1 MHIIS
6 YLRALSGKQ
15 IFHSGKLKR
24 EHALTITAMTN
35 KYLLVVLIWIT
46 FSAVQGQGPAD
57 SLWALFEQEQNDTA
71 RIKRLL
77 DIGYSLSRT
86 QPDSGIA
93 LIDSCYR
100 WSERSG
106 FINGKVRAL
115 NLKGVCYW
123 NMRQLEKAE
132 IEYMHAMRLCRK
144 YNMAE
149 RRRSITNNLGIL
161 YHQLG
166 DTEREGKYLDTALML
181 CREAGDSA
189 FMAKVMFD
197 LGNYNNRTGK
207 YAKGLEYLLLA
218 KRIAEKLELNKLI
231 VYIHAGLGSLFSTFG
246 NADKALEY
254 YNKAVKLDQANEE
267 VDILTNIYNNLTY
280 LYTQSK
286 VNADSAIKY
295 SFLTLENAKSF
306 DLPYYTLAVNINM
319 GSLYYKQ
326 KEYKKALV
334 YFRKNEKSPLIH
346 DLLYES
352 AATLTNIGITMI
364 KLDKTDSARYYLDRG
379 MEISKQIEAL
389 DFQKLAY
396 YSYYQLDSINGNYL
410 SASENFRKMVQIQ
423 DSIQGL
429 KARNK
434 ITELQ
439 IIYGLENKEKENLQ
453 LATQNK
459 LKEKII
465 RDQKYLLSL
474 IIAGLVI
481 VGGLLIIVFIYSRK
495 LRKMNNEL
503 RIKNDEILRQTGE
516 IQEKNRELT
525 RQRNDLQELNA
536 EKDKFFSI
544 VSHDLRNPFQSM
556 KGLLEILH
564 GSYKE
569 MDDASRQRILQTLLT
584 SSHNT
589 YELLDN
595 LLMWARA
602 SQGKLSS
609 QPEEIKVESLITAV
623 SDLVR
628 ASVEN
633 KEQTL
638 LIEGDSSLTLHT
650 DPQLV
655 RIILLNL
662 LTNAV
667 KFTPREGKIVLNT
680 KRESGRLIFCITDN
694 GIGIPQ
700 EKQGE
705 LFQAGSEFRRN
716 GTEKEPGTGL
726 GLIMC
731 RELAHILGGM
741 ITLESKENA
750 GSKFC
755 LVLSE

>member
-1 MHIIS
+1 
-6 YLRALSGKQ
+6 
-15 IFHSGKLKR
+15 
-24 EHALTITAMTN
+24 MTN
-35 KYLLVVLIWIT
+35 KYLLIVFLFI
-46 FSAVQGQGPAD
+46 FLSAVKGQDPVD
-57 SLWALFEQEQNDTA
+57 SLWSLFEQEQNDTA

-77 DIGYSLSRT
+77 DIAYSLSRT
-86 QPDSGIA
+86 QPDSSLA
-93 LIDSCYR
+93 LIDSCSR
-100 WSERSG
+100 WSERNS
-106 FINGKVRAL
+106 FINGTVRAL

-123 NMRQLEKAE
+123 NMRQLEEAETEYKKALQ
-132 IEYMHAMRLCRK
+132 LCRK
-144 YNMAE
+144 YNLTE
-149 RRRSITNNLGIL
+149 RRRSITNNMGIL

-166 DTEREGKYLDTALML
+166 QTELEGKYLDTALTL
-181 CREAGDSA
+181 CRQAGDSA
-189 FMAKVMFD
+189 SMAKVMYD
-197 LGNYNNRTGK
+197 LGNFNSRIGK
-207 YAKGLEYLLLA
+207 YAEGLEYLLLA
-218 KRIAEKLELNKLI
+218 KRMAENLALNKLI
-231 VYIHAGLGSLFSTFG
+231 VYIHAGIGSLFSTFG

-254 YNKAVKLDQANEE
+254 YNQAVKLDLANEE
-267 VDILTNIYNNLTY
+267 VDILTNIYNNLTF

-295 SFLTLENAKSF
+295 SFLTLENARSF
-306 DLPYYTLAVNINM
+306 ELPYYTLAVNINM

-326 KEYKKALV
+326 KEYRKAMV
-334 YFRKNEKSPLIH
+334 YFRKAEKSPLIK

-396 YSYYQLDSINGNYL
+396 YSYYQLDSIKGKYL
-410 SASENFRKMVQIQ
+410 SASENFRKMVQLH

-429 KARNK
+429 KARNR

-439 IIYGLENKEKENLQ
+439 IMYGLENKEKENQQ
-453 LATQNK
+453 LATQNE

-481 VGGLLIIVFIYSRK
+481 VAALLIIVIIYSRK
-495 LRKMNNEL
+495 LRKMNQEL
-503 RIKNDEILRQTGE
+503 RLKNDKIVRQTGE

-525 RQRNDLQELNA
+525 RQKNDLQELNA

-564 GSYKE
+564 GNYKE

-628 ASVEN
+628 TSVEN

-638 LIEGDSSLTLHT
+638 LTEGESSLTIRT

-667 KFTPREGKIVLNT
+667 KFTPREGKIILST
-680 KRESGRLIFCITDN
+680 KREGGKLIFCITDN

-700 EKQGE
+700 EKQSE
-705 LFQAGSEFRRN
+705 LFRAGSEFRRS

-741 ITLESKENA
+741 ITLESKENE

-755 LVLSE
+755 LVLNE